1 MEGASF
7 IDPPFDP
14 EQAGIVCD
22 RLAGELLR
30 AVHANPEALRSLR
43 LDARDLLACTRAWL
57 ARCQASRVPTFPEEA
72 YDTPQ
77 TLASGLRDLANFLL
91 DLAEQHER
99 GTGRDRP

>member
-7 IDPPFDP
+7 VDPAFDP

-30 AVHANPEALRSLR
+30 AARANPEALRNLR
-43 LDARDLLACTRAWL
+43 LDARDLLACTNAWL
-57 ARCQASRVPTFPEEA
+57 DRHQASRVPTFPEEA

-77 TLASGLRDLANFLL
+77 ILASGLRQLADYLL
-91 DLAEQHER
+91 EIAESARREQPNGE
-99 GTGRDRP
+99 